1 MLTILSQE
9 SNYSVPIFH
18 GGHDMG
24 KLKARVT
31 LLSLLQVSNFRNSSS
46 VGLLKRGQFEITV
59 QIFKNLYLLQNI
71 LSAPM
76 HPQVTASQDIVFH
89 M

>member
-9 SNYSVPIFH
+9 SNYSAPTFH

-31 LLSLLQVSNFRNSSS
+31 LLLLLQVSNFRNSS
-46 VGLLKRGQFEITV
+46 
-59 QIFKNLYLLQNI
+59 
-71 LSAPM
+71 
-76 HPQVTASQDIVFH
+76 
-89 M
+89 

>member
-9 SNYSVPIFH
+9 NNYSAPIFH

-31 LLSLLQVSNFRNSSS
+31 LLLLLQVSNFRNSSS
-46 VGLLKRGQFEITV
+46 VG
-59 QIFKNLYLLQNI
+59 
-71 LSAPM
+71 
-76 HPQVTASQDIVFH
+76 
-89 M
+89 

>member
-18 GGHDMG
+18 DGHDMG

-31 LLSLLQVSNFRNSSS
+31 LLLLLQVSNFRNGSS
-46 VGLLKRGQFEITV
+46 VGCLKKLGAIP
-59 QIFKNLYLLQNI
+59 NYL
-71 LSAPM
+71 S
-76 HPQVTASQDIVFH
+76 TF
-89 M
+89 